1 MNAMYR
7 STALTTALAVTLAFG
22 SVGCFGDIFGSDN
35 DVLAEESFQFGVD
48 VTTQT
53 RLSVVGKNGSILVTG
68 TSGTD
73 SVLITGVRQVWSD
86 DLEDAEA
93 RLEDLEVV
101 VDEQTEVISVTTVQ
115 PADTEGRSYVVEYEI
130 SVPDDLVVAIV
141 DGNGSIT
148 VLSVNSAVSIINGN
162 GNIVLDEI
170 VGSVSVELGNG
181 GIDAEMTLPLD
192 GTVALIVGNGSI
204 GLAIPESTSAMFSA
218 NVGNGGINVLG
229 LDLQDVVATSRS
241 LTGRLGDGRGSISL
255 ISGNG
260 NVAAVGF

>member
-35 DVLAEESFQFGVD
+35 DVLAEESFEFGVE

-53 RLSVVGKNGSILVTG
+53 RLRLVGKNGNIQITG

-86 DLEDAEA
+86 DLQDAEA

-141 DGNGSIT
+141 DGNGSSNINLI
-148 VLSVNSAVSIINGN
+148 LSVVNGN
-162 GNIVLDEI
+162 GGDISHPNP
-170 VGSVSVELGNG
+170 
-181 GIDAEMTLPLD
+181 AK
-192 GTVALIVGNGSI
+192 
-204 GLAIPESTSAMFSA
+204 
-218 NVGNGGINVLG
+218 
-229 LDLQDVVATSRS
+229 S
-241 LTGRLGDGRGSISL
+241 L
-255 ISGNG
+255 
-260 NVAAVGF
+260 